1 MKAHKS
7 SNLRLYDREG
17 SILGLPH
24 EMYSNIKLDERDL
37 EDNELLDL
45 YYKHDVMIYPTY
57 GEGFGF
63 IPFQALATGMPV
75 ISTYDWADYKKYLGP
90 LKLNS
95 TLIDSPWD
103 IMHPGKVYKPDKN
116 HLVSLIEDAAVNFKA
131 YSGYY
136 YAQST
141 EIHKEYNWDQLT
153 NKAFEEVF
161 KKIS

>member
-1 MKAHKS
+1 
-7 SNLRLYDREG
+7 
-17 SILGLPH
+17 
-24 EMYSNIKLDERDL
+24 
-37 EDNELLDL
+37 
-45 YYKHDVMIYPTY
+45 MIYPTY

-75 ISTYDWADYKKYLGP
+75 ISTHDWADYKKYLGP

-103 IMHPGKVYKPDKN
+103 VMHPGKVYKPDKN
-116 HLVSLIEDAAVNFKA
+116 HLVSLIEDAAVNFRA